1 MLDEIIWMNLDPIRF
16 SGDFGLARV
25 ISCDFL
31 ARQIRQ
37 GSSRFCG
44 ASYSKRCKGPKAPHT
59 DSRQVTRVQSANL
72 GDVGMSEECL
82 CRLKQPHASL

>member
-1 MLDEIIWMNLDPIRF
+1 MNHDEPGSYLLQLRF
-16 SGDFGLARV
+16 ALWNEVDLFDFGLKPI
-25 ISCDFL
+25 ISRDFL

-44 ASYSKRCKGPKAPHT
+44 ASYPKRCKGPKAPHT

-82 CRLKQPHASL
+82 CS